1 MTAKICQDCHE
12 AMVPGEGQTTF
23 NMFAPS
29 YKDAM
34 HGRCLDCH
42 KEQALA
48 QDKPEL
54 ELCSTCHTYYQE
66 DFDQSYASTAGN

>member
-1 MTAKICQDCHE
+1 MTAGICQDCHE
-12 AMVPGEGQTTF
+12 EMTPGEGQAMF
-23 NMFAPS
+23 NMAAPS

-42 KEQALA
+42 EQQALE
-48 QDKPEL
+48 QGKPEL

-66 DFDQSYASTAGN
+66 EFDQSYASATGK